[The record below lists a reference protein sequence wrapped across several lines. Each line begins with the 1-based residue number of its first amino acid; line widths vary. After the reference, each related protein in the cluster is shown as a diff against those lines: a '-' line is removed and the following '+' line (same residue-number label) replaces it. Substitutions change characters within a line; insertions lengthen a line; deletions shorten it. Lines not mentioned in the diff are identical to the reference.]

1 MNNRP
6 FLKQATSIP
15 RWLLRDL
22 RSDHAGETGAIAIYR
37 GILAVTNNDEV
48 RSFAASHLKTE
59 RRHLELI
66 ESFLPPHARSS
77 LLALWR
83 AAGFLTG
90 ALPAMFGNAAVF
102 RTIDAVETFVDE
114 HYARQIGRLSQ
125 DERFSE
131 ILDILERCRTD
142 EIRHRD
148 DARNRLDNTPSMF
161 SEAWCWLVGLG
172 SAVAVTLARR
182 I

>member
-1 MNNRP
+1 
-6 FLKQATSIP
+6 
-15 RWLLRDL
+15 
-22 RSDHAGETGAIAIYR
+22 
-37 GILAVTNNDEV
+37 
-48 RSFAASHLKTE
+48 
-59 RRHLELI
+59 
-66 ESFLPPHARSS
+66 
-77 LLALWR
+77 
-83 AAGFLTG
+83 
-90 ALPAMFGNAAVF
+90 MFGNAAVF

-161 SEAWCWLVGLG
+161 SEAWCSLVGLG